1 MDPLQTFYSANS
13 GWCNVAIAVLVF
25 GGMARIAFWRDS
37 DGLRV
42 GGMLAVGLAFLL
54 AVSLL
59 AWASETGRSIT
70 DLGPWAAG
78 LLLEAIII
86 MGLNA
91 RRKSKDL

>member
-1 MDPLQTFYSANS
+1 MDPLQAFYNANS

-42 GGMLAVGLAFLL
+42 GGLLAVGLGLLL
-54 AVSLL
+54 AVALL

-70 DLGPWAAG
+70 DLGPWAAFI
-78 LLLEAIII
+78 LLEAIVI

-91 RRKSKDL
+91 ILFT